1 MISRSMVRR
10 ALGLCIAGAA
20 TACANASNTMGN
32 DPSSR
37 TTASAVTWSDGKP
50 AISISCEQ
58 PGGCQTRAVAMCKGP
73 NYTVLNME
81 NMPNSR
87 RHDHG
92 ARRRVG
98 RHPLQLRSSGS
109 GQT

>member
-20 TACANASNTMGN
+20 AACANASNTM
-32 DPSSR
+32 
-37 TTASAVTWSDGKP
+37 AVTWSDGKP

-81 NMPNSR
+81 NMPTR
-87 RHDHG
+87 GDMTMVRG
-92 ARRRVG
+92 AASVVIRCA
-98 RHPLQLRSSGS
+98 
-109 GQT
+109 

>member
-1 MISRSMVRR
+1 MVSRSMVRS

-20 TACANASNTMGN
+20 TACANASSTLGN

-37 TTASAVTWSDGKP
+37 TTATMVTWSDGKP
-50 AISISCEQ
+50 AISINCDQ

-81 NMPNSR
+81 NMPTR
-87 RHDHG
+87 GDM
-92 ARRRVG
+92 
-98 RHPLQLRSSGS
+98 SSVRGPAS
-109 GQT
+109 VVVRCS

>member
-20 TACANASNTMGN
+20 TACANASNTPGN

-37 TTASAVTWSDGKP
+37 TTASMVTWSDGKP
-50 AISISCEQ
+50 AISISCDLPQSCQ
-58 PGGCQTRAVAMCKGP
+58 PRAVAICKGP

-81 NMPNSR
+81 NMPTR
-87 RHDHG
+87 GDMTMVRG
-92 ARRRVG
+92 AASVVVRCA
-98 RHPLQLRSSGS
+98 
-109 GQT
+109 